1 MLALRNLTPSST
13 FQASILTCMSTW
25 ILIHNL
31 KTERN
36 LGKGSTKY
44 RILIPLG
51 SSSLILLPYKRKHRR
66 DTFIWYMCS
75 RKKFLESTTSQHW
88 GLCTL
93 HQRDPWIFSGSNKF
107 NETLVLTTG
116 GSHSKLTINDSQAL
130 YSASSSESWQGT
142 THSCIIAT
150 ASWCALTLKT
160 LLPGFLTS
168 VDLLIAPMASSD
180 WLFLVFVLNTFCP

>member
-1 MLALRNLTPSST
+1 MLALRNLTPLLPL
-13 FQASILTCMSTW
+13 QASILICMYTW

-44 RILIPLG
+44 RILTPLG

-66 DTFIWYMCS
+66 DTFIRYMCS

-88 GLCTL
+88 GLFTL

-116 GSHSKLTINDSQAL
+116 GSHSKLTTNDSQAL
-130 YSASSSESWQGT
+130 YSASSWQGT
-142 THSCIIAT
+142 THSCVIAT

-168 VDLLIAPMASSD
+168 VDLLIAHMASSN
-180 WLFLVFVLNTFCP
+180 WLFLVILP